1 MPVMHLI
8 QGGPDWRDQAKAYVD
23 RGWAIV
29 PIYRSKKTPLFPAWQ
44 TVTLEM
50 ARSSFDEFF
59 PSDKPRNVGCLLG
72 KPSGG
77 LVDVDLDSDMARAL
91 APRFLPDTLT
101 FGRKGAPTSHWLY
114 HCVGVKTQK
123 FAIPETI
130 VEIRS
135 TGCQTVMPGS
145 IHVSGDHIGFDN
157 EGDPLDI
164 TTEDLQNHVTDLAI
178 ASVFA
183 PIWPQEGGRHDAAL
197 GLAGILRNAKVPRDR
212 ASRIVSA
219 ICDARGDDDSTDRLR
234 AVEDTY
240 DKEGGVDV
248 KAWSVFDGSLE
259 GKARRSVKSWL
270 KVREEISAE
279 CSVHLSINTPDETLY
294 QQTIDALV
302 KAGRVYRVGNALMEI
317 IGEQTLPLTPN
328 SIRMRI
334 SPPIQFTRFTKD
346 GETSAQPP
354 GWLLKTLI
362 ERSAPESVPEIVAI
376 QSTPPVRPDG
386 EITLEAGYDPTTKIY
401 YVPSANTQF
410 RIPNASLEEC
420 VDGIFE
426 PFADFPWAD
435 AERDLSAWLAA
446 LLTVTLRGTYSG
458 RAPALLIDKNSA
470 GAGATLLA
478 NCLGIIGTGRQL
490 PVHLPEGN
498 DEDRKRIGAA
508 LLRSDPTIFL
518 DNRREIGGAF
528 LDALLTT
535 EKVDVRILGLSKL
548 TTVDFR
554 ALVIA
559 TGNNLVI
566 EGDLARRVFRI
577 RLDSPHIKPHLAGG
591 YRIKDLLGW
600 ITENRAPLVGFL
612 LRLTQ
617 LWFQA
622 GCPHHGRSELGGF
635 NSWSRIVRSI
645 VVFSGLG
652 DPMDSV
658 TQDDTAEDPA
668 LNALESLLEAMPD
681 AGLTAGDLFKIVR
694 KPEGQM
700 SVKEEQ
706 ITTSLSILAN
716 INPFQLSAVTI
727 GKTLRTYLHR
737 RTPSGAL
744 NMKRTAKA
752 TLWVALRTWDV
763 VNKSL
768 P

>member
-1 MPVMHLI
+1 MPVMKLL
-8 QGGPDWRDQAKAYVD
+8 QGGPDWRDQAKSYVD

-50 ARSSFDEFF
+50 SRSSFDEYF
-59 PSDKPRNVGCLLG
+59 PSDKPRNIGCLLG
-72 KPSGG
+72 KPSGW
-77 LVDVDLDSDMARAL
+77 LVDVDLDDDNARSL
-91 APRFLPDTLT
+91 APRFLPETLT
-101 FGRKGAPTSHWLY
+101 FGRKGNPVSHWLY
-114 HCVGVKTQK
+114 QCTGIKTAK

-145 IHVSGDHIGFDN
+145 QHVSGDLINFDN
-157 EGDPLDI
+157 EGDPYEISAD
-164 TTEDLQNHVTDLAI
+164 ELQERVTDLAI
-178 ASVFA
+178 ATVFSSV
-183 PIWPQEGGRHDAAL
+183 WPQEGGRHDAAL
-197 GLAGILRNAKVPRDR
+197 GLAGILKNAHVSLDR
-212 ASRIVSA
+212 TTRIISA
-219 ICDARGDDDSTDRLR
+219 ICDVRGDDDAADRLR

-240 DKEGGVDV
+240 GKTEGHDV

-270 KVREEISAE
+270 RLKEEPNAE
-279 CSVHLSINTPDETLY
+279 CSVHLSINVADETLFT
-294 QQTIDALV
+294 QTVDALV
-302 KAGRVYRVGNALMEI
+302 KAGRVYRVGNALVEV
-317 IGEQTLPLTPN
+317 IGEQTMPLTSN
-328 SIRMRI
+328 SVRMRI
-334 SPPIQFTRFTKD
+334 SPPIQFYRHTRE
-346 GETSAQPP
+346 GEVSAQPP
-354 GWLLKTLI
+354 PWLLKTLI
-362 ERSAPESVPEIVAI
+362 ERNAPETVPEIVAI

-386 EITLEAGYDPTTKIY
+386 EITLEPGYDPSTKIY

-410 RIPNASLEEC
+410 RIPNCGLEEC
-420 VDGIFE
+420 IEGILE

-435 AERDLSAWLAA
+435 PERDLSAWLAA
-446 LLTVTLRGTYSG
+446 LLTITLRGTYSG

-478 NCLGIIGTGRQL
+478 NCLGIIATGRQL

-518 DNRREIGGAF
+518 DNRREIGGPF

-554 ALVIA
+554 SLVIA

-577 RLDSPHIKPHLAGG
+577 RLDSPHVKPHLAGG

-600 ITENRAPLVGFL
+600 VGENRAAIVGYL

-622 GCPHHGRSELGGF
+622 GCPHHGKSELGGF
-635 NSWSRIVRSI
+635 TSWSRIVRSI
-645 VVFSGLG
+645 VAFSGLG

-658 TQDDTAEDPA
+658 TQDDTAEDPMM
-668 LNALESLLEAMPD
+668 NALESLIDALPD
-681 AGLTAGDLFKIVR
+681 SGLQAADMFKMTR

-700 SVKEEQ
+700 STKEEA
-706 ITTSLSILAN
+706 IVNSLAILAN
-716 INPFQLSAVTI
+716 TNPFQLSAVTI
-727 GKTLRTYLHR
+727 GKTLRTYLLR
-737 RTPSGAL
+737 RTSVGAL
-744 NMKRTAKA
+744 AMKRTAKS
-752 TLWVALRTWDV
+752 TLWVALRT
-763 VNKSL
+763 
-768 P
+768 